1 MERLPFLI
9 IITFLAVFPLFF
21 AGIVW
26 LLSVMSGWRRLAEEY
41 GSDGEFRRAFMHM
54 QSARMGFVNYNS
66 VLKAGVYRDCL
77 YLRVVFFFRPGHGPL
92 VIPLADIS
100 GREGGSFFGSGVSL
114 SFRQAPEIRMRITV
128 RLAEGMERQSGGA

>member
-1 MERLPFLI
+1 
-9 IITFLAVFPLFF
+9 
-21 AGIVW
+21 
-26 LLSVMSGWRRLAEEY
+26 MSGWRRLAEEY

-114 SFRQAPEIRMRITV
+114 SFRQAPEIRLKAWSV
-128 RLAEGMERQSGGA
+128 RAVEPRPSPGAGNNFLSAPPIIPCNPASM